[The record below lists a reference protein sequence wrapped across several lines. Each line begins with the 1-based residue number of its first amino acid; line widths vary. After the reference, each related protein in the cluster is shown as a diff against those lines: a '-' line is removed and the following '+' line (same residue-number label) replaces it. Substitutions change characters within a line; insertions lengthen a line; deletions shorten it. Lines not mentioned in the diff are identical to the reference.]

1 MIFTQLKLTGFK
13 NYPAA
18 TFQFDEHIV
27 GVCGLNGKGKT
38 NLLDAIYYLCFTK
51 SYFSKTD
58 LLNVNFEQPGFRLEG
73 NMELAGGN
81 KEKIICIYRSN
92 EKKEFFLDGV
102 PYKKFSHHIG
112 KFPCVFIA
120 PDDIALITGRSEDR
134 RKFLDMLISQ
144 VHDSYL
150 DQLIIY
156 NKFLAERNALLR
168 QEPHR
173 WDATLLEAIDER
185 MIVAGNFIFEER
197 KLFCARLF
205 PLIQEFYDRIS
216 GSSEK
221 IGIEYESQLHHGSFE
236 NLLRETL
243 QKDRMTQ
250 RTNVGIHKDEL
261 VFKLKENNFKQIAS
275 QGQRKSL
282 LFACKLSEFE
292 ILKSEKGF
300 EPLLLLDDV
309 FEKLD
314 SKRIH
319 NLLEFICNENNGQ
332 VFITDTDA
340 ARLAETIGNFT
351 KEFQIINL

>member
-13 NYPAA
+13 NYQAA

-73 NMELAGGN
+73 NLELAGGN

-92 EKKEFFLDGV
+92 EKKEFFLDDV

-134 RKFLDMLISQ
+134 RKLLDMLISQ

-168 QEPHR
+168 QESHR

-197 KLFCARLF
+197 KLFCVRLF